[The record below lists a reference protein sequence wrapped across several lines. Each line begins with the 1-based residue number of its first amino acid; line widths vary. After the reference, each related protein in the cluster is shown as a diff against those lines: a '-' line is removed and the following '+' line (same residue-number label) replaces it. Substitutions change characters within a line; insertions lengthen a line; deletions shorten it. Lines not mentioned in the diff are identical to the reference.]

1 MPVPEI
7 IRRHLLHYSKKPRL
21 MSLRTCWANICQLDL
36 LYTRTCLAKNLKQ
49 TLIFLPPKSPRFS
62 LLVGYNIQPSVSST
76 NPNAALIIDRPLV
89 GFYLQCIFLS
99 SENKNLLTNSNSLHL
114 CLLPFMLEPVQAKLG
129 ECRFSVA
136 GFYCISFTFFFCHY
150 SITATMYLFQY
161 IPPSRVCVD
170 MRVLYTVQ
178 SV

>member
-1 MPVPEI
+1 M
-7 IRRHLLHYSKKPRL
+7 L
-21 MSLRTCWANICQLDL
+21 LRTCWAKICQLDP
-36 LYTRTCLAKNLKQ
+36 LYTRTCLAKNLNQ

-62 LLVGYNIQPSVSST
+62 LPVDYNIKRSSSST
-76 NPNAALIIDRPLV
+76 NQNAALIIDRPLV
-89 GFYLQCIFLS
+89 GFYLQYNFVS
-99 SENKNLLTNSNSLHL
+99 SENKNLLTNSNSQHL

-129 ECRFSVA
+129 ECRFVVS
-136 GFYCISFTFFFCHY
+136 GFYCISFTFFFSHY

-178 SV
+178 TV